1 MDDPEKM
8 SLMSKM
14 SKKKKESE
22 FISDENSRLDQG
34 TNVCCCECMCSNKRL
49 EGLTCFC
56 CFSISCGVYSIAF
69 LIVCLTIFFYTE
81 IFVSLLDDEIAWW
94 YVLIGVIL
102 LIPAIV
108 ASSFAIRF
116 FIANN

>member
-14 SKKKKESE
+14 SKKKMGSDYR
-22 FISDENSRLDQG
+22 SDENSKLDQG
-34 TNVCCCECMCSNKRL
+34 ITVCCCECMCSNKRL

-69 LIVCLTIFFYTE
+69 LIICLTIFGFIE
-81 IFVSLLDDEIAWW
+81 IFVMLLDD
-94 YVLIGVIL
+94 
-102 LIPAIV
+102 
-108 ASSFAIRF
+108 
-116 FIANN
+116 

>member
-69 LIVCLTIFFYTE
+69 LIVCLTILLIDSLKIRR
-81 IFVSLLDDEIAWW
+81 IFVVYYSK
-94 YVLIGVIL
+94 YLI
-102 LIPAIV
+102 
-108 ASSFAIRF
+108 
-116 FIANN
+116 